1 MIVEILNQEIDISSY
16 SDEVQKVLTDY
27 AQFNLSDFEQFEFAQ
42 NFIYEKLGNDDCI
55 QEIEMLLGF

>member
-42 NFIYEKLGNDDCI
+42 NFIYDKLGNDDCI